1 MGVGV
6 RERHGYAFNENKE
19 ERRGVFIISE
29 QVEGGLETSIG
40 AFMILRIYI
49 DMEGGSFWW
58 EVHGVVYKL
67 TSVDNGVWC
76 VL

>member
-1 MGVGV
+1 MSKWVFFVFVFVIEEAGSSDAVGVGV

-49 DMEGGSFWW
+49 DMEGDSF
-58 EVHGVVYKL
+58 
-67 TSVDNGVWC
+67 
-76 VL
+76 

>member
-1 MGVGV
+1 MSKWVFFVFVFVIEEAGSSDAVGVGV

-19 ERRGVFIISE
+19 ERPGVFIISE

-49 DMEGGSFWW
+49 DMEGGSF
-58 EVHGVVYKL
+58 
-67 TSVDNGVWC
+67 
-76 VL
+76 